1 MVRANLNPFALSK
14 AWSGLRHI
22 VIVTK
27 SFPVD
32 IRGCCSLDVRER
44 SPCTHAPSRC
54 GTPYKVEMDFV
65 FFISLIAYYFYLWID
80 SVKVGR
86 MLGNLM
92 S

>member
-1 MVRANLNPFALSK
+1 MYACTQPVWNPIQ
-14 AWSGLRHI
+14 SGDGFR
-22 VIVTK
+22 
-27 SFPVD
+27 F
-32 IRGCCSLDVRER
+32 
-44 SPCTHAPSRC
+44 
-54 GTPYKVEMDFV
+54 